1 MNWLGYSGSRL
12 LLLHPLNAF
21 YRSKRKVKALLV
33 SYGDFIFGNK
43 RAVAPSNPSE
53 SIYPFRGGFIFLCF
67 ISIVRRFGIFQHC
80 MRVHAKKAPA
90 WAGASLTKPLINAK
104 RMRDMNGP
112 PYLSGKKFLAVWK
125 WSDTSFD
132 DAMLWVLLENLSA
145 FFDILYA
152 PLFWIFHPSPARTR
166 QAVRNKKGLFC
177 IPWWKDFE
185 ERKEESYA
193 GKRSTVNWK
202 V

>member
-1 MNWLGYSGSRL
+1 MYRTAISFFAIKERS
-12 LLLHPLNAF
+12 LHPIRVNRFTPFEAVLFF
-21 YRSKRKVKALLV
+21 YALFL
-33 SYGDFIFGNK
+33 SFGDL
-43 RAVAPSNPSE
+43 
-53 SIYPFRGGFIFLCF
+53 GFFNTAC
-67 ISIVRRFGIFQHC
+67 VCTQ
-80 MRVHAKKAPA
+80 KKAPA